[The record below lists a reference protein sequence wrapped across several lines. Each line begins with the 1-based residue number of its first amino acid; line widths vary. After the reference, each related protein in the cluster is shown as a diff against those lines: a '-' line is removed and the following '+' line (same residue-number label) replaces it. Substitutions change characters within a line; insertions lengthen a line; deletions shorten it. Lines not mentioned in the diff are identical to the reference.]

1 MSPDVV
7 IDLARSYAGEAVH
20 MLVHLMRNATSESV
34 KLSAAKAII
43 ARAYGKPGK
52 AAEKPS
58 RNADIPAAPLPPA
71 PKPVVEPVPPLAA
84 AEEEKPAR
92 QPTAM
97 ELNWAW
103 RKARTPEERAVARA
117 AIADRLNGGTSLSS
131 LNRAPHAPTP
141 RA

>member
-7 IDLARSYAGEAVH
+7 VDLARSYAGEAVH

-52 AAEKPS
+52 AAEMPS
-58 RNADIPAAPLPPA
+58 RIAQIPAAA
-71 PKPVVEPVPPLAA
+71 PVPEPEPVAEPVPPLAA
-84 AEEEKPAR
+84 AEEERPR

-103 RKARTPEERAVARA
+103 RKARTPEARAIARA
-117 AIADRLNGGTSLSS
+117 AIADRLNASTSLSS
-131 LNRAPHAPTP
+131 LNGSSHA
-141 RA
+141 